1 MPRPILLCTVGTSL
15 FFPNL
20 AGLRRALTENA
31 AEPDDKKIVKPKQP
45 AVAEQLA
52 TAFEAKDWPGVAK
65 QLAELPQ
72 TERLCGAEVNSVAS
86 LVANGY
92 APADAGIFLFHSDT
106 DDGRA
111 IAAVLMEF
119 FRLRG
124 HAPVEAVCVAD
135 LQDADPKRFRTKGLR
150 SLARLLSAKVR
161 EYGPAACAINA
172 TGGYKAQIAVAV
184 LMGQA
189 VGVPVY
195 YMHERFS
202 EIIAFPPL
210 PIAFDFELWMRA
222 SGLLTVLEK
231 EAQPRSALPGDWD
244 ERYESLVEATSID
257 GTEYLELSAT
267 GQIFHDTF
275 RERFRTARD
284 QFLPPPAPVKRP
296 PKVGSHA
303 VINRLKDKLTRF
315 LQAVTD
321 GVSQAT
327 GCETTY
333 CNPDRPEPPC
343 FYETRGIVE
352 GTYSDGTAAVKF
364 RVDTTAQTDGQR
376 AAVVAALNEWL
387 AQR

>member
-20 AGLRRALTENA
+20 TRLRRTLEEDEAKS
-31 AEPDDKKIVKPKQP
+31 DDKK
-45 AVAEQLA
+45 AVRPELRGSAERLVS
-52 TAFEAKDWPGVAK
+52 AFEAKDWHAVAGR
-65 QLAELPQ
+65 LAEIPPV
-72 TERLCGAEVNSVAS
+72 ERLCGAEINSVAS

-92 APADAGIFLFHSDT
+92 APKNAGAFFFHSDT

-111 IAAVLMEF
+111 IAAVLVEL

-124 HAPVEAVCVAD
+124 HAPVEAVCVTD

-150 SLARLLSAKVR
+150 NLAKRLAAKVR

-172 TGGYKAQIAVAV
+172 TGGYKAQVAIAV

-210 PIAFDFELWMRA
+210 PVAFDFDTWMRA
-222 SGLLTVLEK
+222 SGLLALAEK
-231 EAQPRSALPGDWD
+231 EPQKKAAFADEWD
-244 ERYESLVEATSID
+244 ERFDSLFDTTDID

-275 RERFRTARD
+275 RDRFRSARD
-284 QFLPPPAPVKRP
+284 QVLPACGKQVP
-296 PKVGSHA
+296 PKFGDHG
-303 VINRLKDKLTRF
+303 VINRLKAELTRLF
-315 LQAVTD
+315 LDLAASVPQVIRC
-321 GVSQAT
+321 V
-327 GCETTY
+327 TTY
-333 CNPDRPEPPC
+333 CHPSLPEP
-343 FYETRGIVE
+343 TRFRLKGDEIEGIY
-352 GTYSDGTAAVKF
+352 TDGTATVKF
-364 RVDTTAQTDGQR
+364 RVETLATTDGQR
-376 AAVVAALNEWL
+376 AAVVAAANEWL
-387 AQR
+387 LSR